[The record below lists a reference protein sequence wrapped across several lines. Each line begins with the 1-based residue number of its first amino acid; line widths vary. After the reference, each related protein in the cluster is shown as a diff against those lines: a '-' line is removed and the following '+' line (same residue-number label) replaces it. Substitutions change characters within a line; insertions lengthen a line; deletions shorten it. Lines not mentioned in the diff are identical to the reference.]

1 MLENTGLVLEGGG
14 MRGVYTG
21 GILEYFMEQD
31 LYFPYVIGVS
41 AGACHAASYL
51 SRQRNRNKTV
61 NIDYASH
68 PQYLSYKNLW
78 KKRQLFDMDFIFHEI
93 PEKHVPFDFETYFN
107 SPERFLVGTTDCETG
122 QSIYFE
128 KEGTNDDALNLLQAS
143 SSLPFIAPV
152 VNYRDKQLLDGGIS
166 DPIPVRKAQEDGFK
180 KSVVILTRNHGY
192 AKKKSKFGWV
202 AAKAYKKYP
211 NLVNTMLN
219 RYEVYNETLHYIE
232 KEEQAGNLFV
242 IRPEVPLQ
250 VDRME
255 KDTAK
260 LQSLY
265 EQGYEDAKRQFADL
279 QAFLQK

>member
-78 KKRQLFDMDFIFHEI
+78 KKRQLFDMEFIFHEI

-122 QSIYFE
+122 QSVYFE

-143 SSLPFIAPV
+143 SSLPFIAPA
-152 VNYRDKQLLDGGIS
+152 VNYRGKQLLDGGIS

-180 KSVVILTRNHGY
+180 N
-192 AKKKSKFGWV
+192 
-202 AAKAYKKYP
+202 
-211 NLVNTMLN
+211 
-219 RYEVYNETLHYIE
+219 
-232 KEEQAGNLFV
+232 
-242 IRPEVPLQ
+242 
-250 VDRME
+250 
-255 KDTAK
+255 
-260 LQSLY
+260 QSL
-265 EQGYEDAKRQFADL
+265 F
-279 QAFLQK
+279 

>member
-68 PQYLSYKNLW
+68 PKYLSYKNLW
-78 KKRQLFDMDFIFHEI
+78 RKRQLFDMDFIFHEI

-122 QSIYFE
+122 EPVYFE
-128 KEGTNDDALNLLQAS
+128 KEGT
-143 SSLPFIAPV
+143 
-152 VNYRDKQLLDGGIS
+152 
-166 DPIPVRKAQEDGFK
+166 
-180 KSVVILTRNHGY
+180 
-192 AKKKSKFGWV
+192 
-202 AAKAYKKYP
+202 
-211 NLVNTMLN
+211 
-219 RYEVYNETLHYIE
+219 
-232 KEEQAGNLFV
+232 
-242 IRPEVPLQ
+242 
-250 VDRME
+250 
-255 KDTAK
+255 
-260 LQSLY
+260 
-265 EQGYEDAKRQFADL
+265 
-279 QAFLQK
+279 